1 MSSKCRSRRSLEP
14 RSKSEGK
21 LIVEFLRR
29 SRENA
34 PRELEGMPP
43 RHSRDAPWFSGCA
56 ADLFRYFK
64 EVRSLCECE
73 NCFDDQEW
81 AKWACWYAS
90 GEISDSWYEFV
101 EDHLSWP
108 EFVVAIACLY
118 PGSQKMDRQYSRNDL
133 YSRARREVHTEEELM
148 NYRLYFLDL
157 AVFLRV
163 SRQLEADE
171 LEDLYLQGFDKE
183 FRCEIIRKMR
193 RDDRQRHSDDPWPM
207 QQVTHTATQLLRKG
221 FRSERAQTSA
231 EDYYEPQSDPESSVD
246 KQHLSTKCFLPT
258 ATHDSLTNSVQG
270 STELSSHTAHLRRQ
284 IVRTKALAGSSEQL
298 QQPVLRRKSFLRV
311 RTEY

>member
-56 ADLFRYFK
+56 SDLFRYFE
-64 EVRSLCECE
+64 EVRSLCERE

-81 AKWACWYAS
+81 AKWVCWYAS
-90 GEISDSWYEFV
+90 SEVSDSWCEFV

-108 EFVVAIACLY
+108 EFVVAIARLY
-118 PGSQKMDRQYSRNDL
+118 PGSRKMDQQYSRNDL
-133 YSRARREVHTEEELM
+133 YSLVDSRARREIRTEEELM

-157 AVFLRV
+157 ATFLRV
-163 SRQLEADE
+163 SKQLEADE
-171 LEDLYLQGFDKE
+171 LEDLYVQGFDKE
-183 FRCEIIRKMR
+183 FRREIIRKMR
-193 RDDRQRHSDDPWPM
+193 RDDRRRHSDDPWPM
-207 QQVTHTATQLLRKG
+207 EQVTYTATRLLHKG
-221 FRSERAQTSA
+221 FRSERARTSA
-231 EDYYEPQSDPESSVD
+231 GDYYEPRSDPESSSD

-258 ATHDSLTNSVQG
+258 ATHDSLTNNVQG
-270 STELSSHTAHLRRQ
+270 STELSSHTAHWRRQ
-284 IVRTKALAGSSEQL
+284 VVRTEALAGSSK
-298 QQPVLRRKSFLRV
+298 QPQ
-311 RTEY
+311 